1 MPKSVL
7 GSVLLFSLMV
17 ACASPAFAHA
27 ALLNADPAPNSTVA
41 APKSFKLTFSEK
53 IVPAFSGF
61 NLAMDGGRGTS
72 VTSKVSADGKTM
84 TGTPKGSLTPGAYKL
99 YWHAASV
106 EDGHRTESAYSFKV
120 K

>member
-1 MPKSVL
+1 MPKPVA
-7 GSVLLFSLMV
+7 GSVLFFGLIATS
-17 ACASPAFAHA
+17 ATPAFAHA
-27 ALLNADPAPNSTVA
+27 ALLDADPAPNSTVA

-61 NLAMDGGRGTS
+61 NLAMDGGSGMR
-72 VTSKVSADGKTM
+72 VTSKVLADGKTM

-99 YWHAASV
+99 SWHAASV